1 MLQFRI
7 NVRRVILG
15 TRISYWFAHV
25 YSKWFLEVGRSR
37 GSFARELREGG
48 LALRT

>member
-15 TRISYWFAHV
+15 TRISYWFADM

-37 GSFARELREGG
+37 GSFAVSCWKAG
-48 LALRT
+48 